1 VEEPDNNKEIED
13 DAESSKTLDQ
23 MEEIQIHQ
31 KHLASETALSDNCK
45 KNGKPN
51 LIANLMKSIS
61 KIIINY
67 YRISS

>member
-1 VEEPDNNKEIED
+1 
-13 DAESSKTLDQ
+13 
-23 MEEIQIHQ
+23 MEEIQIHH